1 MKTLIVGML
10 IACATSATAQ
20 RLPSGRVFSGRGLR
34 RPGAAPTVEQSA
46 DKTDSAQTNK
56 AKYAEIAEAIEEPKM
71 RNRIK
76 RLLDEP
82 CPTDLA
88 YVSFSNAVMM
98 AKTGNPDGYFALA
111 LHYATK
117 GDDAQV
123 DPDPDK
129 AWHLLEKSAN
139 LGCPIG
145 ALIFAM
151 AEENLMRGMRGMEN
165 LQFRWKGMEPYLATG
180 GTRRVSY
187 EFHPF
192 RCETNYVGWSSSF
205 GRTFH
210 RGVTSC
216 YSVTNKADV
225 ARIRGLYEKAVTL
238 GVSGARSELK
248 RFEERVSASL
258 AQNAKEDAAADAKS
272 NARRTNAAFALS
284 ALGIPLESQ
293 AEMSRKVEAEREE
306 VERRRMLPL
315 EERVT
320 ALEKKLEKEG
330 R

>member
-1 MKTLIVGML
+1 MRTLIIGML
-10 IACATSATAQ
+10 IACAMAASAQ
-20 RLPSGRVFSGRGLR
+20 RLPSGRGLLGR
-34 RPGAAPTVEQSA
+34 RPQRLVVAPPQGQSP

-56 AKYAEIAEAIEEPKM
+56 AKYAEIAAAINEPKM
-71 RNRIK
+71 QNRIK

-98 AKTGNPDGYFALA
+98 AKSGNPDGYFALA
-111 LHYATK
+111 LHYATR

-129 AWHLLEKSAN
+129 AWHLLKKSAN

-151 AEENLMRGMRGMEN
+151 AEENLMRRIDGLGG
-165 LQFRWKGMEPYLATG
+165 LQRIEMGPYLVTG
-180 GTRRVSY
+180 GVHLVSY

-192 RCETNYVGWSSSF
+192 RCETNYVGWSSSC

-216 YSVTNKADV
+216 YSVTNQADV
-225 ARIRGLYEKAVTL
+225 AYVHGLYEKAIKL
-238 GVSGARSELK
+238 GVSGARGELK

-258 AQNAKEDAAADAKS
+258 ERKAKEKAEADARS
-272 NARRTNAAFALS
+272 GARRANAEFALS

-293 AEMSRKVEAEREE
+293 AEMREKSELEREEAER
-306 VERRRMLPL
+306 RKMLPL
-315 EERVT
+315 EARVA
-320 ALEKKLEKEG
+320 ALEAKLEKEG

>member
-1 MKTLIVGML
+1 MRTLIIGML
-10 IACATSATAQ
+10 IACATTALAQ
-20 RLPSGRVFSGRGLR
+20 RLPSGRGLLGRRLQ
-34 RPGAAPTVEQSA
+34 RPVASPTVEQSP

-56 AKYAEIAEAIEEPKM
+56 AKYAEIAAAIEEPKT

-88 YVSFSNAVMM
+88 YVSFSNAVTM

-117 GDDAQV
+117 DDDAQV

-129 AWHLLEKSAN
+129 AWRLLEKSAD

-145 ALIFAM
+145 TLIFAM
-151 AEENLMRGMRGMEN
+151 AEENLMRRIGGLGG
-165 LQFRWKGMEPYLATG
+165 LQRIEMGPYLVTG
-180 GTRRVSY
+180 SVHLVSY
-187 EFHPF
+187 NFHPF
-192 RCETNYVGWSSSF
+192 RCETNYVGWSSSY
-205 GRTFH
+205 GRTFN
-210 RGVTSC
+210 RGVIPC

-225 ARIRGLYEKAVTL
+225 ARIRGLYEKAVML
-238 GVSGARSELK
+238 GASGARSELR

-258 AQNAKEDAAADAKS
+258 AQNAKEDAAAVAKS
-272 NARRTNAAFALS
+272 NARRANAEFALS

-293 AEMSRKVEAEREE
+293 AKMLEKSESERNEAER
-306 VERRRMLPL
+306 RRLLPL
-315 EERVT
+315 EERVA
-320 ALEKKLEKEG
+320 ALEAKLEKEG

>member
-1 MKTLIVGML
+1 MKPLIIGML
-10 IACATSATAQ
+10 IACAMTASAQ
-20 RLPSGRVFSGRGLR
+20 RLPSGRGLLGRRLQ
-34 RPGAAPTVEQSA
+34 RPVASPTVEQSP

-56 AKYAEIAEAIEEPKM
+56 AKYAEIAAAIEEPKM

-98 AKTGNPDGYFALA
+98 AKAGKPDGYFALA

-129 AWHLLEKSAN
+129 AWHLLKKSAD
-139 LGCPIG
+139 LGSPIG
-145 ALIFAM
+145 TLIFAM
-151 AEENLMRGMRGMEN
+151 AEEKLMGGLKN
-165 LQFRWKGMEPYLATG
+165 LQCRWNEMGPYLVTG
-180 GTRRVSY
+180 SVHLVSY
-187 EFHPF
+187 KFHPF
-192 RCETNYVGWSSSF
+192 RCETNYVGWSSSY
-205 GRTFH
+205 GRTYH
-210 RGVTSC
+210 RGVISC
-216 YSVTNKADV
+216 YSVTNTADV
-225 ARIRGLYEKAVTL
+225 AHIRGLYEKAITL

-258 AQNAKEDAAADAKS
+258 ERKAKEEAETDGRS
-272 NARRTNAAFALS
+272 GARRANAEFALS

-293 AEMSRKVEAEREE
+293 AEMLEKSESERNES
-306 VERRRMLPL
+306 ERRKMLPL
-315 EERVT
+315 EERVA
-320 ALEKKLEKEG
+320 ALEAKLEKEG